1 MQAIAAV
8 ASLRARDG
16 AAVAAHTAW
25 GSFWIGWGIL
35 QLLVATH
42 VMAPIPL
49 GAANE
54 ALAALSGIGAMT
66 LVTFWAALGALA
78 NNVLVFITLA
88 VLTAGAAVTAAGF
101 WAGSLGTDNAG
112 GWLYVISAAA
122 AWLAA
127 GAMVLEHSFGRSII
141 PVGKWSKHANV
152 PGAKV
157 TDPIAYPI
165 GMPGVKVG
173 Q

>member
-25 GSFWIGWGIL
+25 GSFWMGWGIL

-49 GAANE
+49 G
-54 ALAALSGIGAMT
+54 
-66 LVTFWAALGALA
+66 
-78 NNVLVFITLA
+78 
-88 VLTAGAAVTAAGF
+88 
-101 WAGSLGTDNAG
+101 
-112 GWLYVISAAA
+112 
-122 AWLAA
+122 AA

-141 PVGKWSKHANV
+141 PVGKWSKRANI

-157 TDPIAYPI
+157 TDPIAYPV
-165 GMPGVKVG
+165 GMPGVRVG